1 MLRAQNTIACVHAGI
16 LGRDTALRQ
25 RRLTDKTED
34 EGNGPKKT
42 LSLPERPAVTID
54 FDIRDF
60 KGTQFWDV
68 LVESVK
74 RNPLFANI
82 SGYAKTKVLPKAP
95 NISVRE
101 LASKLSISIGEAM
114 VILDDFRST

>member
-1 MLRAQNTIACVHAGI
+1 MLVAQNTTVCVHAGK

-25 RRLTDKTED
+25 KRLTDKTED
-34 EGNGPKKT
+34 EDNRQRET
-42 LSLPERPAVTID
+42 RTRQERSSIAVE

-82 SGYAKTKVLPKAP
+82 AGYARTKILPLAP
-95 NISVRE
+95 DISVRQ

-114 VILDDFRST
+114 VILDDFKSV